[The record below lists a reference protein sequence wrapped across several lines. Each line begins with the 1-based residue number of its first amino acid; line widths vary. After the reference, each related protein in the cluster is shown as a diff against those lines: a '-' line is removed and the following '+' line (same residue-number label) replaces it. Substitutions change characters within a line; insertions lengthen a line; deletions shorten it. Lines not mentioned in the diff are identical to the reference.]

1 MPRLV
6 GKDINEM
13 WMLDNPMGLLTA
25 LLQSR
30 GMASPESRYNKYTLI
45 LEFKRCRQS
54 HETNIFSLKKQMTA
68 VQKIFFFKKS
78 ERSQPTGICFNI
90 CCLYSEDVMIFHKIW
105 KFFNISRPC

>member
-13 WMLDNPMGLLTA
+13 WKLDNPMGLLTA

-30 GMASPESRYNKYTLI
+30 GMASPESRYNKYTLV

-68 VQKIFFFKKS
+68 VQKIFFLK
-78 ERSQPTGICFNI
+78 
-90 CCLYSEDVMIFHKIW
+90 V
-105 KFFNISRPC
+105 